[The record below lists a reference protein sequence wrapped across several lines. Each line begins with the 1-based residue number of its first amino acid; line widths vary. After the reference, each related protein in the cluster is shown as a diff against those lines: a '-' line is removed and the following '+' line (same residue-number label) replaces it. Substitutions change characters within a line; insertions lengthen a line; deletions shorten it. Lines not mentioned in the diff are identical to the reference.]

1 MNETK
6 GVNMNQELPEP
17 YNQIYLEMFKQKMNL
32 VGLVVNAD
40 LSADNKKRLLDHLD
54 SVMQHIKTVIGYIK
68 DDIK

>member
-1 MNETK
+1 
-6 GVNMNQELPEP
+6 
-17 YNQIYLEMFKQKMNL
+17 MFKQKMNL

>member
-54 SVMQHIKTVIGYIK
+54 SVMQHLKTVIGYIK